1 MNEEQFILKIVV
13 DDGQFL
19 VKLPNAEKKV
29 KDLGQAM
36 KFAEKNSKQF
46 SKSLKETKHVNDDM
60 ISSAGLAG
68 ATLTEFGRTVSD
80 LPFGITAITNNLS
93 QLGTLFTTLVA
104 KTGGTT
110 NAFKLLGQQLAKG
123 PLAIILVFQVLIALL
138 QQFQKGIVDFIMGVE
153 EANAATKKLRS
164 NFFDLNEEIKENN
177 KELKKQDKQ
186 VLKAIK
192 SVERY
197 TERLI
202 RNKNSQKN
210 VNQTE
215 EEFRKANKSTIF
227 VLEKRVKALEEL
239 GIQVD
244 KTRLLEE
251 GYVDSLREGEGTIA
265 NISDKLNQRRIDLEK
280 ERLSGRKTEV
290 ELLQAEISLFID
302 TQEALN
308 VKAEQYLK
316 SEEYQMLQAKLA
328 KAQNDAFLEARL
340 KLFEQEVEREL
351 QYRKDISEA
360 ATAIFEKEEDFVEPI
375 SVDDDFP
382 ILEPALEALLDFNR
396 FREQFVERSETEIL
410 RIMEAAAISRLSKLA
425 KESDGLIDFEKEKTK
440 IVEFFSNKR
449 KELLEEEIRLLEE
462 EILELLNRNFDQ
474 IQNMIAQVSGA
485 LNSLTDAELSRE
497 ERKTV
502 MLNNQLTERLRNEKL
517 SADQKE
523 AINKQIENNEIALQ
537 KKRDKIAEKNFKLQK
552 AAMIANALVETF
564 RTGILAYGS
573 QLIIGDPTSPI
584 RAQIAQGIALATGL
598 AQVAAIARTK
608 FVPTAISAPSVG
620 SSSGGATG
628 GQTGT
633 TDPAFNIV
641 GTGQQ
646 FQLAQVIAQR
656 TGEPIRAFVVSG
668 DVRTGLALDR
678 NIINSSKI
686 N

>member
-46 SKSLKETKHVNDDM
+46 SKSLKENKHVNDDM

-110 NAFKLLGQQLAKG
+110 NAFKLLGDQLAKG

-153 EANAATKKLRS
+153 GANKATKELRS
-164 NFFDLNEEIKENN
+164 NFFNLTESIKENN
-177 KELKKQDKQ
+177 KELKKQDKDITR
-186 VLKAIK
+186 AINK
-192 SVERY
+192 LERQ
-197 TERLI
+197 TKILI
-202 RNKNSQKN
+202 RNRDKQRNA
-210 VNQTE
+210 NQTL
-215 EEFRKANKSTIF
+215 EEFNKANSTTIMIMG
-227 VLEKRVKALEEL
+227 KRVEALREL
-239 GIQVD
+239 GIEVD
-244 KTRLLEE
+244 ETRLLEE
-251 GYVDSLREGEGTIA
+251 GYVESLREGEGTIN

-280 ERLSGRKTEV
+280 ERISGRKTDV
-290 ELLQAEISLFID
+290 ELLQAEIALFVD
-302 TQEALN
+302 TQESLN

-316 SEEYQMLQAKLA
+316 SEEYQVLQARLA
-328 KAQNDAFLEARL
+328 KAQNEAFLKARNER
-340 KLFEQEVEREL
+340 FAEEVEAEV
-351 QYRKDISEA
+351 QYRKDLAE
-360 ATAIFEKEEDFVEPI
+360 ATAALFEKDAESMKEPLTVVEDFY
-375 SVDDDFP
+375 DDGIDSL
-382 ILEPALEALLDFNR
+382 LEFNK
-396 FREQFVERSETEIL
+396 FREQFIELSELEIL
-410 RIMEAAAISRLSKLA
+410 DILEQGAIKRLEKLA
-425 KESDGLIDFEKEKTK
+425 EESNGLIDFETEKTK

-449 KELLEEEIRLLEE
+449 KE
-462 EILELLNRNFDQ
+462 ILNAELDQSLAQ
-474 IQNMIAQVSGA
+474 IQDMIAQVSSA
-485 LNSLTDAELSRE
+485 LNALTDAELSRE
-497 ERKTV
+497 ERKTAL
-502 MLNNQLTERLRNEKL
+502 LNNQLTERLRNEKL
-517 SADQKE
+517 SADQKA
-523 AINKQIENNEIALQ
+523 AIEKQIENNEIALQ

-584 RAQIAQGIALATGL
+584 RAQIAQAIALATGL
-598 AQVAAIARTK
+598 AQVAAIARTQ
-608 FVPTAISAPSVG
+608 FVPSAISAPSLG
-620 SSSGGATG
+620 SSTGGAGG
-628 GQTGT
+628 GQVGP

>member
-110 NAFKLLGQQLAKG
+110 NAFALLGQQLAKG

-138 QQFQKGIVDFIMGVE
+138 QQFQKGIVNFIMGVE

-290 ELLQAEISLFID
+290 ELLQAEITLFID

>member
-29 KDLGQAM
+29 KNLGQAM
-36 KFAEKNSKQF
+36 KFAEKNSQQF
-46 SKSLKETKHVNDDM
+46 NKSLKDNSQKNADL
-60 ISSAGLAG
+60 ISSSGLAG

-110 NAFKLLGQQLAKG
+110 NAFKLLGMQLAKG

-153 EANAATKKLRS
+153 GANKATKELRS
-164 NFFDLNEEIKENN
+164 NFFDLTKEIKENN
-177 KELKKQDKQ
+177 KELKKQDKDITR
-186 VLKAIK
+186 AINK
-192 SVERY
+192 LENQ
-197 TERLI
+197 TKILI
-202 RNKNSQKN
+202 RNRDKQRNANK
-210 VNQTE
+210 TL
-215 EEFRKANKSTIF
+215 EEFNKANASTIF
-227 VLEKRVKALEEL
+227 VMGKRVDALREL
-239 GIQVD
+239 GIEVD
-244 KTRLLEE
+244 ETRLLEE
-251 GYVDSLREGEGTIA
+251 GYVDSLRTGEKTIDG
-265 NISDKLNQRRIDLEK
+265 ISEKLNQRRIDLEK
-280 ERLSGRKTEV
+280 ERISGRKTDV
-290 ELLQAEISLFID
+290 ELLQAEIALFVD
-302 TQEALN
+302 TQESLN

-316 SEEYQMLQAKLA
+316 SEEYQVLQARLA
-328 KAQNDAFLEARL
+328 KAQNEAFLKARSARFAEELEA
-340 KLFEQEVEREL
+340 EI
-351 QYRKDISEA
+351 QYRKDLAE
-360 ATAIFEKEEDFVEPI
+360 ATAALFEKDAESFKEPLTVVEDFY
-375 SVDDDFP
+375 DDGIDSL
-382 ILEPALEALLDFNR
+382 LEFNK
-396 FREQFVERSETEIL
+396 FREQFIELSELEIL
-410 RIMEAAAISRLSKLA
+410 DILEQGAINRLKKLA
-425 KESDGLIDFEKEKTK
+425 EESNGLIDFETEKTK

-449 KELLEEEIRLLEE
+449 KE
-462 EILELLNRNFDQ
+462 ILNQELDQ
-474 IQNMIAQVSGA
+474 TLAQVQDMIGQVSSA
-485 LNSLTDAELSRE
+485 LNALTDAELSRE
-497 ERKTV
+497 ERKTAI
-502 MLNNQLTERLRNEKL
+502 LNNQLTERLRNEKL
-517 SADQKE
+517 SADQKA
-523 AINKQIENNEIALQ
+523 AIEKQIENNEVALQ

-584 RAQIAQGIALATGL
+584 RAQIAQAIAIATGL
-598 AQVAAIARTK
+598 AQVAAIARTQ
-608 FVPTAISAPSVG
+608 FVPSAISAPSLG
-620 SSSGGATG
+620 SSAGGSGG
-628 GQTGT
+628 GQVGA

-656 TGEPIRAFVVSG
+656 TGEPVRAYVVSG

>member
-13 DDGQFL
+13 DDNQFL
-19 VKLPNAEKKV
+19 VKLPNAEKKL
-29 KDLGQAM
+29 KDFGQVM
-36 KFAEKNSKQF
+36 KFVEKNSKEF
-46 SKSLKETKHVNDDM
+46 GKSLKETKHVNDDM

-110 NAFKLLGQQLAKG
+110 NAFALLGQQLAKG

-138 QQFQKGIVDFIMGVE
+138 QQFQKGIVNFIMGVE

-177 KELKKQDKQ
+177 KELKKQDKE

-192 SVERY
+192 RVERY

-202 RNKNSQKN
+202 RNKNSQRN

-215 EEFRKANKSTIF
+215 EEFRRANKSTIF
-227 VLEKRVKALEEL
+227 VLEKRIKALEEL

-251 GYVDSLREGEGTIA
+251 GYVDSLREGDGTIA

-382 ILEPALEALLDFNR
+382 ILDSALEALLDFNK
-396 FREQFVERSETEIL
+396 FREQFVEKSELEIL
-410 RIMEAAAISRLSKLA
+410 NEMEQAALERLKILA
-425 KESDGLIDFEKEKTK
+425 EESDGLIDFEKEKTK
-440 IVEFFSNKR
+440 IVEFFSK
-449 KELLEEEIRLLEE
+449 IRR
-462 EILELLNRNFDQ
+462 ELLNEELDQ
-474 IQNMIAQVSGA
+474 TLRQVQDMIGQISSA
-485 LNSLTDAELSRE
+485 LNALTDAELSRE
-497 ERKTV
+497 ERKTA

-517 SADQKE
+517 SADQKA
-523 AINKQIENNEIALQ
+523 AIEKQIENNEIALQ

-608 FVPTAISAPSVG
+608 FVPTAISAPSAG

-678 NIINSSKI
+678 NIINSSKLD
-686 N
+686 